1 MKVDVGKVV
10 DHMTWENCVST
21 DSMKSGDYSS
31 LFHSIRTG
39 AHIESDKTNLAYMV
53 G

>member
-1 MKVDVGKVV
+1 MVV
-10 DHMTWENCVST
+10 DNMTRESCIPI
-21 DSMKSGDYSS
+21 DSVKSSDNYSS

-39 AHIESDKTNLAYMV
+39 AYIDMDNTNLAYLY